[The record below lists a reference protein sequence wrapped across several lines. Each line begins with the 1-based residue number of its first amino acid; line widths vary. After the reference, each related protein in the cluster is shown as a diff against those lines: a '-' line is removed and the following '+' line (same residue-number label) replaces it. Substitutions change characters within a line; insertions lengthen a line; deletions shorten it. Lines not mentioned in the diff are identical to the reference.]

1 MNTLGFRLRVFLV
14 ILFVIITVGTGGFMI
29 TEGLSLSDAL
39 YFSIV
44 TVTTVGYG
52 DISPIS
58 SSGKILS
65 MLLIITGVG
74 TFLGV
79 VANATEMLLQRHERK
94 VRMEK
99 VNMVI
104 SAFFS
109 ELGTRLMTLFV
120 ESDPYIHQLGNALVV
135 SGDWSDKHF
144 VSAHTQVKGHTF
156 SMDMHTIDLEALRT
170 LLSEKG
176 NLLLRLLENPSIL
189 EHEAFTDLLRA
200 STHLRDELLYR
211 GDFKKLPDS
220 DLGHLSGDIKRAYSL
235 LVFQWLDYMKYLK
248 ENYPYLF
255 SLAVRTNP
263 FDKTRSPVVQE

>member
-1 MNTLGFRLRVFLV
+1 
-14 ILFVIITVGTGGFMI
+14 VIITVGTVGFMI

-52 DISPIS
+52 DISPVS

-65 MLLIITGVG
+65 ILLIITGVG

-99 VNMVI
+99 LNMVI

-120 ESDPYIHQLGNALVV
+120 ESDPAIHQLGSALVV
-135 SGDWSDKHF
+135 SNNWSDKHF
-144 VSAHTQVKGHTF
+144 ASARTEVKGYPF

-176 NLLLRLLENPSIL
+176 
-189 EHEAFTDLLRA
+189 T
-200 STHLRDELLYR
+200 
-211 GDFKKLPDS
+211 KKLPDS

-235 LVFQWLDYMKYLK
+235 LVLQWLDYMKYLK

-263 FDKTRSPVVQE
+263 FDKTRSPVVKE